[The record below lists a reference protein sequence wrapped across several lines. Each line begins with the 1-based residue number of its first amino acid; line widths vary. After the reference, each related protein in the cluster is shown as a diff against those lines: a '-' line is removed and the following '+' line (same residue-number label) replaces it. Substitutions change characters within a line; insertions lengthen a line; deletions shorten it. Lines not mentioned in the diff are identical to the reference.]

1 MYIGMF
7 TIRKWHSMMYSGM
20 FTITVY
26 LRVLVD
32 LMYKSNSILS

>member
-1 MYIGMF
+1 MEEEYGLETLQNI
-7 TIRKWHSMMYSGM
+7 
-20 FTITVY
+20 TITVY